1 MLNGFAES
9 FVVAPTALS
18 CTMEG
23 KPRRTNDD
31 IRNTRECVTDHTNTT
46 PMRTL
51 RDVPHTSRVQR
62 FPLADSVR

>member
-9 FVVAPTALS
+9 FV
-18 CTMEG
+18 
-23 KPRRTNDD
+23 DD